1 MSRCVVDTN
10 VPIVANGNPDP
21 DDTRP
26 PSISCR
32 TAAVTFLMKLLD
44 TGTVL
49 LDLEG
54 GIQDEYRRY
63 LRPSGQPGVGDR
75 FYQVVLH
82 SSPRL
87 VERVELSKRSD
98 GEYADLPQSLID
110 AKFDPSDRKF
120 ASLARRENVPV
131 YHATDRG
138 WINHAKILAA
148 EKIQVEHLC
157 GCDKEKW
164 FTP

>member
-1 MSRCVVDTN
+1 M
-10 VPIVANGNPDP
+10 GHPDA
-21 DDTRP
+21 DDPRP

-32 TAAVTFLMKLLD
+32 IATVDFLRKLLD

-54 GIQDEYRRY
+54 QIQDEYRRY

-87 VERVELSKRSD
+87 VERVELPRRPD
-98 GEYADLPQSLID
+98 GEYANLPQSLID
-110 AKFDPSDRKF
+110 QKFDPSDRKF
-120 ASLARRENVPV
+120 AALARREKVPV
-131 YHATDRG
+131 FHATDRG
-138 WINHAKILAA
+138 WINHAKTLAA

-157 GCDKEKW
+157 GCDNEKW
-164 FTP
+164 FTT